1 MSKII
6 PLFVPVNKTLRFSQG
21 NGKYTPTY
29 LLFFFYS
36 HTHVRNIIKKIE
48 STK

>member
-6 PLFVPVNKTLRFSQG
+6 PLFVPVNETLRFSQG
-21 NGKYTPTY
+21 NGKYTPTC
-29 LLFFFYS
+29 LLFFYT

-48 STK
+48 TTK